1 MRPDEAFAVFGVS
14 SPIEQGAAYADTIWG
29 VDGMP
34 LSVAKRLVEQEAAAL
49 TSRIEQRGG
58 SSLAGIYA
66 GVFTTAAKARLFD
79 LYMAALHFEGTA

>member
-1 MRPDEAFAVFGVS
+1 MSPDEAFAVFGIS
-14 SPIEQGAAYADTIWG
+14 SPIKQGTTYAETIWG

-34 LSVAKRLVEQEAAAL
+34 LSVAKRLVEQEADTL
-49 TSRIEQRGG
+49 TAMIEQRGG

-79 LYMAALHFEGTA
+79 LYMAVLHFEGTA

>member
-1 MRPDEAFAVFGVS
+1 MSPDEAFAVFGIS
-14 SPIEQGAAYADTIWG
+14 SPIKQGTTYAETICG
-29 VDGMP
+29 VDGMS
-34 LSVAKRLVEQEAAAL
+34 LSVAKRLVEQEADTL
-49 TSRIEQRGG
+49 TAMIEQRGA